1 VKGTGG
7 AADAPYTF
15 RLFEG
20 GTQILEAID
29 TGRISFVGPVH
40 RYTGLAF
47 SNAGALQSGKAAQF
61 VMFDSK

>member
-1 VKGTGG
+1 VKGVNG

-20 GTQILEAID
+20 SIQILEAID
-29 TGRISFVGPVH
+29 SSRISFVGSTH

-47 SNAGALQSGKAAQF
+47 ANASALQSGKVAQF

>member
-1 VKGTGG
+1 VNG

-29 TGRISFVGPVH
+29 TSRISFVGPNH

-47 SNAGALQSGKAAQF
+47 ANTNALQSGKAAQF